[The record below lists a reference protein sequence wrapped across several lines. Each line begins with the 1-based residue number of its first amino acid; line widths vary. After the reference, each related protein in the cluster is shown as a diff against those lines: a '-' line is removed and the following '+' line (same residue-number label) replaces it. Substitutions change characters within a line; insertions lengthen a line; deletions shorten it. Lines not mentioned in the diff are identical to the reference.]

1 MAPTNE
7 PLILRMRQLATFIG
21 LSRSKIYEMLNES
34 SERYDPDFPKQIR
47 LGASAVGWDKSEVLA
62 WLEKRRQQRE

>member
-1 MAPTNE
+1 
-7 PLILRMRQLATFIG
+7 
-21 LSRSKIYEMLNES
+21 MLNES